1 MRNFQTLDQITA
13 DDDTGILQLTMSQD
27 TVDNTQMTLRRE
39 GDYVSISTSHGP
51 FEIALRPHLANL
63 TRVMARLRPIKGLQT
78 TTRQVG
84 TAQAYLGLGL
94 ASDGRLILRPTIVA
108 DATGHLSF
116 NLALTD
122 DVRQKLYEW
131 LSIEPNGDDA

>member
-1 MRNFQTLDQITA
+1 MRNFQTLDQITSDEA
-13 DDDTGILQLTMSQD
+13 TGILQLTMSQG

-51 FEIALRPHLANL
+51 FEIALRPHFADLA
-63 TRVMARLRPIKGLQT
+63 RVITRLRPIKGLQT

-94 ASDGRLILRPTIVA
+94 AEDGCLIVRPTIVA

-116 NLALTD
+116 NLALSSS
-122 DVRQKLYEW
+122 VCVKLYEW
-131 LSIEPNGDDA
+131 LGIEPNGDDD